1 MIGEGVIGPS
11 RMLEAS
17 TTPPA
22 VMFKDILVQYTTVT
36 LKRVLTLY
44 LPPILKLEQINLF

>member
-22 VMFKDILVQYTTVT
+22 VMFKNIQYTTVT